1 MSSRNL
7 TVTVLDSAL
16 NFANRGFKV
25 FPVNQKNPQI
35 KEWPDRATTDTEIIN
50 DWFVGK
56 YKYCDGFGVCPNTD
70 CFVIDVDVKEGK
82 RGKESLTELRE
93 KYSLDIKTL
102 AVKTKNN
109 GLHLYYKYPNIPDS
123 RYVMSITNWMEL
135 DGIDIR
141 GNRGF
146 VVGPTEGNGYKLIQ
160 DLEMGEIGPLLD
172 NLPIGNVVKE
182 RVNTQSAETLI
193 DHTEISSLR
202 GSIPA
207 VIESGERHDTLIRL
221 MASWARKLSYDN
233 AVILLEVA
241 LSRCEGE
248 DLRMEDYLPR
258 LDQTFSKFE
267 PMIEDKLDWML
278 DNLVLISSGPRV
290 YDKSKPSNIATLR
303 LSESR
308 TSFAN
313 WMIWEEKADGSQK
326 PTAAFDRWIKHTDRK
341 MSGFVGYKPIKEDT
355 YYDPVLGCDVI
366 NSYRAPDHTII
377 TDPIDIDPFVE
388 FMTYLMEEDA
398 VLMMDW
404 IAHIVQNP
412 HLKMT
417 WAPIIVSVH
426 EGLGKNFL
434 FNIVSHLVGH
444 WNTKNISAGVF
455 NKTFNTFLTSSVLIL
470 VNELEEIDARKRY
483 EIVSK
488 LKSYVTESTQT
499 VEPKGVD
506 AYATEIFANFIL
518 FSNREDAL
526 HIKDDSRRFF
536 VHINHQSPRPEAYY
550 GKLYKWLQDG
560 GYQSIFN
567 FLAQRDVSQFPYKGR
582 APHTD
587 SMDVMVEA
595 GRSNEEG
602 SIIEAIENRFSVFA
616 SDVVTKDSL
625 EFFLA
630 AHVHRGST
638 VSGGHLKQ
646 LMRNNF
652 QSLKTKGTRRGR
664 QGIIPKIA
672 EGSDATLIYE
682 GPSIKQVL
690 YTCRNHGMYDDREIA
705 NVQIEYR
712 KIFEANKTETALKV
726 VK

>member
-1 MSSRNL
+1 M
-7 TVTVLDSAL
+7 TVLSAAL
-16 NFANRGFKV
+16 GFASRGFRV
-25 FPVNQKNPQI
+25 FPVNQKNPQL
-35 KEWPDRATTDTEIIN
+35 KEWPDKATTDSSQIEA
-50 DWFVGK
+50 WFSDK
-56 YKYCDGFGVCPNTD
+56 YKYCDGFGVCPGTD
-70 CFVIDVDVKEGK
+70 AFVIDVDVKEGK
-82 RGKESLTELRE
+82 NGKESLQILRE
-93 KYSLDIKTL
+93 QFGLDIKTL

-109 GLHLYYKYPNIPDS
+109 GLHLYYQYPNLPDS
-123 RYVMSITNWMEL
+123 KYIMSITNWLKL

-146 VVGPTEGNGYKLIQ
+146 VVGPTEDNGYKLIQ
-160 DLEMGEIGPLLD
+160 DVAITEIGPLLD
-172 NLPIGNVVKE
+172 KLPIGNTVKD
-182 RVNTQSAETLI
+182 RVNTQSAEALI

-202 GSIPA
+202 GSIPE

-221 MASWARKLSYDN
+221 MASWARKVSYDN

-241 LSRCEGE
+241 LSRCEGD
-248 DLRMEDYLPR
+248 DLRMDDYLPR
-258 LDQTFSKFE
+258 LDQAFAKFE

-290 YDKSKPSNIATLR
+290 YDRSRPSNIATLK
-303 LSESR
+303 LTESR

-326 PTAAFDRWIKHTDRK
+326 PVPAFDRWIKHTDRK
-341 MSGFVGYKPIKEDT
+341 MSGFVGYKPVKEDT
-355 YYDPVLGCDVI
+355 YYDSVLGTEVI
-366 NSYRAPDHTII
+366 NSYRGPDHTIEEN
-377 TDPIDIDPFVE
+377 PVDIEPFVE
-388 FMTYLMEEDA
+388 FMQYLLEEDA
-398 VLMMDW
+398 TMMMDW
-404 IAHIVQNP
+404 VAHLVQRP
-412 HLKMT
+412 YLKMT

-434 FNIVSHLVGH
+434 FNIISHLVGF

-455 NKTFNTFLTSSVLIL
+455 NKTFNTFLTSSILIL
-470 VNELEEIDARKRY
+470 VNELEEIDAKKRY

-536 VHINHQSPRPEAYY
+536 VHINHQSPRTEAYY
-550 GKLYKWLQDG
+550 AKLYSWLQAG
-560 GYQSIFN
+560 GYESIYN
-567 FLAQRDVSQFPYKGR
+567 FMAQRDVSQFPYKGR
-582 APHTD
+582 APHTE

-602 SIIEAIENRFSVFA
+602 SIIEAIENRYSVFS
-616 SDVVTKDSL
+616 SDVVTKDSV
-625 EFFLA
+625 EFFLK
-630 AHVHRGST
+630 AHVHRGGN

-646 LMRNNF
+646 LMRNTF
-652 QSLKTKGTRRGR
+652 SSLKTRGSRRSR
-664 QGIIPKIA
+664 QGIVPRIA

-682 GPSIKQVL
+682 GPNIKQVL
-690 YTCRNHGMYDDREIA
+690 YTCRNHGFYDDSDIA
-705 NVQIEYR
+705 HIQLEYR
-712 KIFEANKTETALKV
+712 KIFEANKNETALKV